1 MRYGHYACG
10 GLTAED
16 NPDGVQIFYNDT
28 WAYDTNSDTWTN
40 MNPVTKP
47 QRIGHQMA
55 YEEESDL
62 VILFGGLVA
71 SNLDTFYNDIFT
83 YDLTQ
88 IIGH

>member
-1 MRYGHYACG
+1 
-10 GLTAED
+10 
-16 NPDGVQIFYNDT
+16 
-28 WAYDTNSDTWTN
+28 